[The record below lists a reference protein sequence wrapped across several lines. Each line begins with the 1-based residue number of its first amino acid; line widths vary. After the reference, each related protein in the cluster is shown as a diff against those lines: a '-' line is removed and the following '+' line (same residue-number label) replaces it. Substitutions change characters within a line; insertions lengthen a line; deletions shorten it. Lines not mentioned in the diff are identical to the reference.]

1 MGLVAAGDLR
11 GPGATA
17 GLPAIRAAVW
27 LADEILRVKEIG
39 PAVSGVDAAER
50 ARIVGESCDRLAV
63 GLHGLAADAVS
74 LLSPQA
80 ATAPHPLRQ
89 RLDEF
94 AQRAGESLAKI
105 EQAVDG
111 PEADTPGR
119 ALAAIAASWGSAAK
133 IHVSLDMS
141 PAAATTGQMCAALSE
156 VLREALQNV
165 ESHAQASRVRIW
177 LKAVDKRVR
186 LIVADNGVGFVP
198 PADLRRGQI
207 GAGGGLARIAERMH
221 RLDGSVIVRSWLGR
235 GTCLL
240 AYAPLPGA
248 PGPARQPALP
258 AVTERTASSEADLDG
273 RSGLRTMLEQVPGI
287 EIVAE
292 GADAVYAMEQARVRA
307 YVFLVDASS
316 RGEVTIPRPGED
328 GLAGP
333 PPTYG
338 LTARECEI
346 LELIA
351 EGLSNRQI
359 AARLV
364 ISPKTVKNHIWN
376 LYRRMGVRGRGQA
389 VSRWREVH
397 QNDITSH

>member
-1 MGLVAAGDLR
+1 MGLAAAGDLR

-17 GLPAIRAAVW
+17 GLPAIPAAVW
-27 LADEILRVKEIG
+27 LADEVLRVKENG
-39 PAVSGVDAAER
+39 PAASGVDAAER
-50 ARIVGESCDRLAV
+50 ARIVGESCDRLAA
-63 GLHGLAADAVS
+63 GLRGLAADAVS

-80 ATAPHPLRQ
+80 ATAPDPLRQ
-89 RLDEF
+89 RLAEF
-94 AQRAGESLAKI
+94 AQRAGESLARI
-105 EQAVDG
+105 EQAADG
-111 PEADTPGR
+111 PEAGTPGR
-119 ALAAIAASWGSAAK
+119 ALAAIAASWGSAAN
-133 IHVSLDMS
+133 IAVSVDMS
-141 PAAATTGQMCAALSE
+141 PAATTGEMCAALSE
-156 VLREALQNV
+156 VLREALRNV
-165 ESHAQASRVRIW
+165 ESHAHASRVRIW
-177 LKAVDKRVR
+177 LKTAGKRIR

-198 PADLRRGQI
+198 PADLQRERT
-207 GAGGGLARIAERMH
+207 GAGGGLGRIAERMH

-240 AYAPLPGA
+240 AHAPLPGT

-258 AVTERTASSEADLDG
+258 AVTDRIASSEAGLDG

-292 GADAVYAMEQARVRA
+292 GADAVHAMERAREGA
-307 YVFLVDASS
+307 YVFLVDAST
-316 RGEVTIPRPGED
+316 RGVTIPRRGEN
-328 GLAGP
+328 GRAGP

-338 LTARECEI
+338 LTARECEV

-376 LYRRMGVRGRGQA
+376 LYQRMGVRGRGQA
-389 VSRWREVH
+389 VSRWREAR
-397 QNDITSH
+397 QNDTTSR